1 MTVGYLS
8 IEQVRALHA
17 DQLRLYG
24 GATGLRDKGAHESA
38 VARPAMTFGGEDLY
52 EDLASKASA
61 LMHSLVLNHAFVDG
75 NKRIAFMTMVAFLRK
90 NGVRFSPDQ
99 AHITAI
105 ILSLAAGEV
114 SEESLARWIR
124 DNWPKSSRVGR

>member
-24 GATGLRDKGAHESA
+24 GATGLRDNGALESA

-75 NKRIAFMTMVAFLRK
+75 NKRVAAHAAILFVELNGQTFLATPGELVEMTLAVAEGKVAVEALTIWFRQRLR
-90 NGVRFSPDQ
+90 
-99 AHITAI
+99 AT
-105 ILSLAAGEV
+105 E
-114 SEESLARWIR
+114 
-124 DNWPKSSRVGR
+124 